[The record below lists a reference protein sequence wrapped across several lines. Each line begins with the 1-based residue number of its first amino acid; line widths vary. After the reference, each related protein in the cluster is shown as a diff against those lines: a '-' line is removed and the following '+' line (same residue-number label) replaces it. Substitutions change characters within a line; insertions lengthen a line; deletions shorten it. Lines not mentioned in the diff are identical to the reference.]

1 MPENRLIQVNPL
13 VVILFLNKF
22 KTVLNISHQTADP
35 IKTPNTKEDD
45 NIQFVFSCP
54 KPSPAKTAKKVKIV
68 IGLVMVSKKV
78 EVKFFNKPLLSMF
91 ASFVAALLINVFIPK

>member
-1 MPENRLIQVNPL
+1 MPEKRLIQVNPL

-45 NIQFVFSCP
+45 NI
-54 KPSPAKTAKKVKIV
+54 
-68 IGLVMVSKKV
+68 
-78 EVKFFNKPLLSMF
+78 
-91 ASFVAALLINVFIPK
+91 